1 MTVWIIEPR
10 DPLIVRDG
18 RPFGPDPGVRAVSLA
33 FPFPSTTTG
42 ALRTQAGLNEHG
54 IFTQTQAQL
63 ADLKKI
69 AVRGPLLVELDNRD
83 QIADW
88 LLPAPADALL
98 FDKDDQ
104 HPKIIRQLVPLKLQ
118 ADEYTDLPD
127 DLAPVGLP
135 SADPRKPKKD
145 APAFWRWNYFKD
157 WLLNPHNDSPI
168 PDDLGHAGP
177 TRESRIHIQ
186 QDPRRGASEE
196 GKLFETS
203 GLEFT
208 CGGKDRQTLSAA
220 SRLALAIVS
229 DHEIPHPQAV
239 DTLGGERRLAMWR
252 RSECALPKHPPEL
265 IECIVKQRA
274 CRLILLTPACFSEG
288 YCPTWLLQPRHGV
301 TPQML
306 AAAVGRPH
314 VVSGWDYEK
323 KRPKPTRHLTPA
335 GSVYFLKLSGDAD
348 AIRTWVKET
357 WMQCVSDDAKD
368 QPNKDQDRIDGFGL
382 AVLGMWDGKSQICTE
397 ETCNDS

>member
-42 ALRTQAGLNEHG
+42 ALRTQAGLDEHG

-69 AVRGPLLVELDNRD
+69 AVRGPLLVEWNKDHWDYL
-83 QIADW
+83 A
-88 LLPAPADALL
+88 PAPADALL
-98 FDKDDQ
+98 FDADND
-104 HPKIIRQLVPLKLQ
+104 PSELRRLVPLTLQ

-127 DLAPVGLP
+127 DLVPVGLP

-145 APAFWRWNYFKD
+145 APAFWCWDRFAA
-157 WLLNPHNDSPI
+157 WLINPHNESPI
-168 PDDLGHAGP
+168 PDDLGHTGP

-186 QDPRRGASEE
+186 HDSDRGAAKE

-203 GLEFT
+203 GMEFT
-208 CGGKDRQTLSAA
+208 RGGKDHQALSAA
-220 SRLALAIVS
+220 RRLALAIAS

-252 RSECALPKHPPEL
+252 TSTQPLPSIPDGLSTH
-265 IECIVKQRA
+265 IVQDKQ
-274 CRLILLTPACFSEG
+274 CRLILLTPACFCEG
-288 YCPTWLLQPRHGV
+288 YDPSWLIQPRHGV
-301 TPQML
+301 TPQII

-314 VVSGWDYEK
+314 VVSGWDYDK
-323 KRPKPTRHLTPA
+323 RRPKPTRHLTPA
-335 GSVYFLKLSGDAD
+335 GSVYFLKLSGDDA
-348 AIRTWVKET
+348 AIRTWVEDT
-357 WMQCVSDDAKD
+357 WMHCVSDDEQD
-368 QPNKDQDRIDGFGL
+368 QRDGFGL
-382 AVLGMWDGKSQICTE
+382 AVLGTWDLKEQNNGTA
-397 ETCNDS
+397 